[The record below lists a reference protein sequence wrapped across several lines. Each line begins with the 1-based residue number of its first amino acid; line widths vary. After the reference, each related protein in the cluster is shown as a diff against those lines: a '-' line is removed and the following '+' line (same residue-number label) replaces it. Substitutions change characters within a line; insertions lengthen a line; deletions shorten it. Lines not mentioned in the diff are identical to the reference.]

1 MKSIIVAFLQ
11 IASFVLV
18 ILLTLPISSAAQDS
32 DLFEGSIFRVEYSL
46 LDPTDTLTEKYDV
59 FCLERPG
66 FKVEVPWDAVQ
77 TFNGADFTVQLHDM
91 GMIECPHGW
100 DLHLM
105 GNSRTTGLWTSDIAA
120 VYRVS
125 PETSRDYYV
134 TVWFRGLDASV
145 HVEGKQTYIRT
156 RVHHLYC
163 DGNAGDE
170 CWIEMTLPNR

>member
-1 MKSIIVAFLQ
+1 MIRKWLTSLIGLT
-11 IASFVLV
+11 LL
-18 ILLTLPISSAAQDS
+18 ILLAVPNSSAAQQNAM
-32 DLFEGSIFRVEYSL
+32 FEGSIFRVEYSR

-77 TFNGADFTVQLHDM
+77 TFNGAGFTVQLHDM

-125 PETSRDYYV
+125 PENSKDYYV
-134 TVWFRGLDASV
+134 TVWFTGLDASV
-145 HVEGKQTYIRT
+145 HVDGKRTFIRA

-170 CWIEMTLPNR
+170 CWIEMTLPY